1 MVTVTLNGQIDRYTR
16 AGTGTGRQ
24 GVGQPVA
31 LNGCQRMQA
40 GRHRRA
46 QTGTLGKN
54 ALHCCLRS
62 KFVKLNSQQQTQR
75 ERRES
80 EEERERERA
89 QRGKENTGREGGRGQ
104 TTVGQQPYFN

>member
-40 GRHRRA
+40 GTGGHRQA
-46 QTGTLGKN
+46 HWAKTLY
-54 ALHCCLRS
+54 
-62 KFVKLNSQQQTQR
+62 
-75 ERRES
+75 
-80 EEERERERA
+80 
-89 QRGKENTGREGGRGQ
+89 
-104 TTVGQQPYFN
+104 TVVCVANL

>member
-40 GRHRRA
+40 G
-46 QTGTLGKN
+46 TGTLGKN

-62 KFVKLNSQQQTQR
+62 KFVKLNSQQQTEKRR
-75 ERRES
+75 ERREG
-80 EEERERERA
+80 EREA
-89 QRGKENTGREGGRGQ
+89 K
-104 TTVGQQPYFN
+104 TTQ

>member
-62 KFVKLNSQQQTQR
+62 KFVKLNSQQQTER
-75 ERRES
+75 EG
-80 EEERERERA
+80 REREKGERESTER
-89 QRGKENTGREGGRGQ
+89 QRQHREREKGRGQ